1 MATQME
7 DTESI
12 HKYKTSLSTKSI
24 STTTTESKG
33 SSLNESRNSSFMLTD
48 EDDEDDEDKD
58 EYDDY
63 QIGCGNI
70 LDKQN
75 YDEKTTTLKKLEE
88 SVKSL
93 TMRRE
98 ESQTKRNI
106 SGLKRSRSTKSLS
119 SAGSS
124 SNELASIVSIS
135 SDDSFRKKRR
145 KDLTESRKANTDPVY
160 IQLKASDSSSNFEK
174 ATV

>member
-24 STTTTESKG
+24 STNTTSESKD
-33 SSLNESRNSSFMLTD
+33 SLLNESRNSSFTF
-48 EDDEDDEDKD
+48 DDDDDDDDEDKD
-58 EYDDY
+58 DDDDDY
-63 QIGCGNI
+63 QIGCGSI

-75 YDEKTTTLKKLEE
+75 YAEKAANLKKLEE

-93 TMRRE
+93 TMHRE
-98 ESQTKRNI
+98 ESQTKRNS
-106 SGLKRSRSTKSLS
+106 SGLKRSRSSKSLS

-124 SNELASIVSIS
+124 SNELASFVSTS

-174 ATV
+174 